1 MEIQWPLQTSSKS
14 KKERNQW
21 KQIQIGIIKSNLS
34 SWFIIPDE
42 FNLKKR
48 IHEEKGYGWRSI
60 LKKIVNDRLKCP
72 SS

>member
-1 MEIQWPLQTSSKS
+1 MEIQWPLQTSSKP

-42 FNLKKR
+42 FNLKK
-48 IHEEKGYGWRSI
+48 EFM
-60 LKKIVNDRLKCP
+60 KKKVMVGDLFSKKL
-72 SS
+72 SMTD

>member
-1 MEIQWPLQTSSKS
+1 MEIQWPLQTSSKP

-42 FNLKKR
+42 FNLKK
-48 IHEEKGYGWRSI
+48 EFM
-60 LKKIVNDRLKCP
+60 KKKVTVGDLFSKKL
-72 SS
+72 SMTD